1 MPSSNRLQERR
12 HCNQPAQ
19 RSTLRAASRGSPVL
33 QALRSVIWRG
43 VQIVCDALKGAD
55 LNDED
60 AESPS
65 QSLDDST
72 ANRMFYSCYENLED
86 IRWGEERQQSD
97 TELRTSTPV
106 RNVYLPESRGDVHI
120 NTKLRAVRQAFQ
132 ADTVTVFSPHEEQ
145 ADTVTAF
152 SSPHARQIIAHDTES
167 RNFLKEAGLTILT
180 GLLSLAGKM
189 EGFTL
194 VWDCLMAFAENP
206 SNWDSITKE
215 CQKAGMQTPC
225 FYDLFYEAIV
235 LRLLECTD
243 QVPPTLSTTIRTPW
257 LSTSMKKTTVM
268 FHAWAR
274 IRRDREQLTG
284 PQGLYHHLCEVRDY
298 IDPEIM
304 WAAIGPQSDA
314 KDFYFLLRG
323 EVLSFVQR
331 IFHLDTQSY
340 VSPAV
345 LAVHVF
351 SAWRGLVGRLQE
363 YLMEQRHTER
373 WRRDDACPELS

>member
-1 MPSSNRLQERR
+1 MPSSDRLQERK

-19 RSTLRAASRGSPVL
+19 RSAHRAASRGSPVL

-60 AESPS
+60 SESPS

-132 ADTVTVFSPHEEQ
+132 
-145 ADTVTAF
+145 
-152 SSPHARQIIAHDTES
+152 IIAHDTES

-180 GLLSLAGKM
+180 GLLSLAGKKM

-243 QVPPTLSTTIRTPW
+243 QVPPTLSTTLRTPW

-274 IRRDREQLTG
+274 TRRDREQLTG

-323 EVLSFVQR
+323 EVLSFVHR

-373 WRRDDACPELS
+373 